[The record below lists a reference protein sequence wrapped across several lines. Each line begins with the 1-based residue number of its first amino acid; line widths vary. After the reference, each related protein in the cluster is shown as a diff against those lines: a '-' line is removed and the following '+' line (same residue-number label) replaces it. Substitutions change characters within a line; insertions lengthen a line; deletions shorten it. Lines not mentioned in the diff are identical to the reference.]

1 MKKYLKWI
9 VCALSFV
16 IFIILSI
23 LVLTKKDIY
32 LDSIIYGF
40 ISKYITDNLTI
51 VAKYLTYLGSAF
63 SVLGI
68 TLITL
73 LFFKN
78 KKYGIYMSI
87 NLLTITVF
95 QLILKNIFSRG
106 RPVDIN
112 LIEESGYSFPSGHSL
127 TSMAFYGFIVYLIYN
142 SNLTKRSKT
151 IFILLLSLIIIVV
164 GLSRI
169 YLGVHYFTDVLG
181 GFTFSLSYLIIF
193 ISLLKT
199 TDFQ

>member
-9 VCALSFV
+9 VCALLFV

-78 KKYGIYMSI
+78 KKYGLYMSI
-87 NLLTITVF
+87 NLLTITIF

-106 RPVDIN
+106 RPVGIN

-127 TSMAFYGFIVYLIYN
+127 TSMAFYGFI
-142 SNLTKRSKT
+142 
-151 IFILLLSLIIIVV
+151 
-164 GLSRI
+164 I
-169 YLGVHYFTDVLG
+169 YLAFFQYSNKV
-181 GFTFSLSYLIIF
+181 SKKI
-193 ISLLKT
+193 KT
-199 TDFQ
+199 K